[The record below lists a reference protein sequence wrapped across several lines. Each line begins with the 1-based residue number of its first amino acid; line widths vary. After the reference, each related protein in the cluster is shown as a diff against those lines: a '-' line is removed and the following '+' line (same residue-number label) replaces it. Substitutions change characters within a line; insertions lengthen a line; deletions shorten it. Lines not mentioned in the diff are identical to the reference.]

1 MAALRRA
8 NLAQVLIV
16 AACSSATPSTETNG
30 VQGVSLLENLTND
43 CEPDC
48 VSEDI
53 AGAALAQGVVW
64 LTRAKD
70 VRQNNNQGVAG
81 TDSAQLFVGVFGAD
95 AGVTQVTS
103 TSTYSG
109 TVSSAVGVTTDGSQV
124 YFASSDSVDNQ
135 LTVQNLDGGSHG
147 AAGGVVMG
155 VAPSAEGAVVGVVPS
170 CCGSQC
176 GGNMGCN
183 SSSGFDTG
191 NFSFEFTGFGPA
203 DAGGVL
209 YGFNFVDGGVS
220 QLPASFD
227 MEMSNHLLVSDA
239 ANVYWVGG
247 GTVWSVPLDLLSSP
261 MTSIGS
267 IGTGAFPVG
276 LSTSKGV
283 VAWSAMQGTN
293 NCGNGPC
300 TFQPTGCTV
309 ATTTGTIYQSS
320 KLCMG
325 LAIDATNAYFAIIE
339 QRTTS
344 TCCNSQDG
352 GPNINNYIVTTG
364 IARVSLTGTPQQ
376 TPSIL
381 SFSTDRMYG
390 PRRFLADDTYVYGI
404 DPAFALRIPKSA
416 FPP

>member
-1 MAALRRA
+1 M
-8 NLAQVLIV
+8 
-16 AACSSATPSTETNG
+16 P
-30 VQGVSLLENLTND
+30 
-43 CEPDC
+43 
-48 VSEDI
+48 
-53 AGAALAQGVVW
+53 
-64 LTRAKD
+64 
-70 VRQNNNQGVAG
+70 
-81 TDSAQLFVGVFGAD
+81 
-95 AGVTQVTS
+95 
-103 TSTYSG
+103 
-109 TVSSAVGVTTDGSQV
+109 
-124 YFASSDSVDNQ
+124 
-135 LTVQNLDGGSHG
+135 NLDGGSHG

-155 VAPSAEGAVVGVVPS
+155 VAAPSAEGAVIGVVPS

-176 GGNMGCN
+176 GGSMGCN

-209 YGFNFVDGGVS
+209 YGFNFVDGEVS
-220 QLPASFD
+220 RLPASFD
-227 MEMSNHLLVSDA
+227 MEEMSNHLRLVSDA

-261 MTSIGS
+261 MTPRLGRSGQVR
-267 IGTGAFPVG
+267 FPSAS
-276 LSTSKGV
+276 STSKGV

-293 NCGNGPC
+293 NCGNGPPAA
-300 TFQPTGCTV
+300 FQPTGCTV
-309 ATTTGTIYQSS
+309 ATTTGTIYPSRAS
-320 KLCMG
+320 CVW
-325 LAIDATNAYFAIIE
+325 ASPVDATNAYFAIIE
-339 QRTTS
+339 PRTTS

-404 DPAFALRIPKSA
+404 DPAYALRIPKSA